1 MKKITLKGI
10 YILALVGAAIGFM
23 LCLFSGEFKMS
34 TILITTGGTLII
46 GLFEEGDETG
56 NVSSPA
62 TNSAIYN
69 TDIATGKL
77 ITELQKL
84 NKK

>member
-1 MKKITLKGI
+1 MRKITLKVIG
-10 YILALVGAAIGFM
+10 ILALIGAAIGLI
-23 LCLFSGEFKMS
+23 LCLFSGEFKIS
-34 TILITTGGTLII
+34 TVLITTGGTLIL
-46 GLFEEGDETG
+46 GLFGEGTETG
-56 NVSSPA
+56 NVSSPI

-69 TDIATGKL
+69 TDLATGKL